1 MNELADRIG
10 NNLKLLLKKNNL
22 TASSLARAVDLPRPT
37 INRIVSGSTPDPR
50 ITTLNSIANYFNI
63 TMGQL
68 LGSEPLFIDE
78 GSLTRA
84 VPLVSMAQVSKLKS
98 DYSNL
103 EELKGSK
110 TVPVDSSIK
119 EDAFAISFESE
130 AMSPHFKNGTL
141 LIVTNTQVQSR
152 DFVVVYR
159 NDENRAV
166 FRQILFEGEKR
177 HLKPLNDSF
186 QTFEMNSNDRILGV
200 VKQCISLY

>member
-1 MNELADRIG
+1 MNELANLIG
-10 NNLKLLLKKNNL
+10 NNLKLLLKKHGL
-22 TASSLARAVDLPRPT
+22 TASSLARAIDLPRPT

-68 LGSEPLFIDE
+68 LGSEPLFIDNDN
-78 GSLTRA
+78 LTRT
-84 VPLVSMAQVSKLKS
+84 VPLISMVNISQLKS

-103 EELKGSK
+103 EDLKGSR
-110 TVPVDSSIK
+110 TVPIDSSIK

-141 LIVTNTQVQSR
+141 LIVTNTQVKSR

-159 NDENRAV
+159 KEEKRAV

-186 QTFEMNSNDRILGV
+186 QTFEMNPNDILLGV